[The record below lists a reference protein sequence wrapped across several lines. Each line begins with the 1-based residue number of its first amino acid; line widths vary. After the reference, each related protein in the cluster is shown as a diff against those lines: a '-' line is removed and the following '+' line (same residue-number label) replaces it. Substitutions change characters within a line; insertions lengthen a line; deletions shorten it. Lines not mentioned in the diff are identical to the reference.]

1 MRIAPAILPIIQM
14 KTRIAQ
20 LAALVVLLSLANFA
34 GSAFGQTTGTT
45 LSGTVSASSGAP
57 VAGAKISIKN
67 LATSQSTEA
76 QTSSSGAYEIPN
88 LASGDYELTLSADGF
103 DTLSQKVTITADLTL
118 TLNLTLKPSLS
129 LNDLGFSQS
138 QVQGN
143 PKEQARLDKRS
154 HMLKIHQSLGL
165 ITTIPLAAT
174 VISGF
179 FSGGKNVTS
188 SSTRDLHVA
197 LGSVTAGLYFTS
209 AAYAIFAP
217 KVHGTKTEGPIRWHK
232 ALAWIHGPGMILTPI
247 MGEMAF
253 VQRSKGERV
262 HGFAH
267 YHGQVAIVTSVAYG
281 LAIIPVTMKSGV
293 AKKTAHVALSLFH
306 IHRSPPADSGYEL
319 ATDKAADELL
329 KNHSGN

>member
-1 MRIAPAILPIIQM
+1 MIRAAAKIILTSAIFLVMLLGAGPA
-14 KTRIAQ
+14 RAQ
-20 LAALVVLLSLANFA
+20 
-34 GSAFGQTTGTT
+34 GSAT
-45 LSGTVSASSGAP
+45 LSGKVTSSAGTP
-57 VAGAKISIKN
+57 VPNARINLKS
-67 LATSQSTEA
+67 LATSLSTET
-76 QTSSSGAYEIPN
+76 QTDSSGAYQFEN
-88 LASGDYELTLSADGF
+88 LATGDYELSATAEGF
-103 DTLSQKVTITADLTL
+103 ETASLQVTITGTSPQS
-118 TLNLTLKPSLS
+118 LNLTLTSSLS
-129 LNDLGFSQS
+129 LSDLGFSPS
-138 QVQGN
+138 QTQGN
-143 PKEQARLDKRS
+143 AKEQARLDQRS
-154 HMLKIHQSLGL
+154 HMLKIHQKLGL

-217 KVHGTKTEGPIRWHK
+217 KIRGTKTMGPIRWHK

-293 AKKTAHVALSLFH
+293 ARKTAHAALSLFH
-306 IHRSPPADSGYEL
+306 FHRSPPVDSGYEL
-319 ATDKAADELL
+319 ATDKAADELA
-329 KNHSGN
+329 KNRSGN